1 MATEILKKQTIVGT
15 DAQYEANKNSY
26 EEGTVF
32 ESTSLLGEGDID
44 PTYTNKFVQKRTTT
58 GGVKLYAYDS
68 TGDIYQ
74 DADTG
79 ANAYTV
85 ARRGAGGTLKVGT
98 PVGQNDATT
107 KKYVDDRFVTKTTI
121 TSGSNLAYVAI
132 NNGTQGTMGIAND
145 AAPGTLAQRGAGGT
159 LKVGTPVGVSD
170 ATTKKY
176 VDDAISSSKIS
187 AINLTKGIT
196 SVSSDAEKGILMSGA
211 SELTLEDGTKKDATM
226 NIDLPIVEGNGIIF
240 YKYPGEE
247 KLTVELDPSA
257 VTDMVLG
264 IGTLDPPCILG
275 LGPAGIEYYE
285 FGQIAAGATGGA
297 IAQYTGDAKL
307 QAVTDDEEITDPAI
321 DTVLVNKAYA
331 NQHYVAKQTTTAD
344 GTYIYTYNKNGEASL
359 PADVRSLEGTVA
371 VRFSGGTLAVGTPV
385 ADNDAATKAYVDSK
399 KTYTHYIHMQR
410 RDPTQ
415 RDYAEVFMNISG
427 SSISDQVYDLP
438 ALTALIADVNPGPYY
453 ASATG
458 WDAVNGSYIIGT
470 VIDFGT
476 GDLCFMETNGAYV
489 TVTDDF
495 GYDDSV
501 R

>member
-68 TGDIYQ
+68 TGDVYQ

-79 ANAYTV
+79 IGAYSI
-85 ARRGAGGTLKVGT
+85 ARRGAGGVLKVGT
-98 PVGQNDATT
+98 PVEQSDATT
-107 KKYVDDRFVTKTTI
+107 KKYVDDRFVTKTTT
-121 TSGSNLAYVAI
+121 TSGYNLAYVAI

-145 AAPGTLAQRGAGGT
+145 VAPGTLAQRGAGGV

-176 VDDAISSSKIS
+176 VDDSISNSKIS

-196 SVSSDAEKGILMSGA
+196 SVSHDPAKGILMNGT

-226 NIDLPIVEGNGIIF
+226 NIEVPIVGGDYVDIT
-240 YKYPGEE
+240 KYDGDDRLYIELNPLAIVDAALGTSPGPQV
-247 KLTVELDPSA
+247 LAIGPS
-257 VTDMVLG
+257 
-264 IGTLDPPCILG
+264 GT
-275 LGPAGIEYYE
+275 EYYE
-285 FGQIAAGATGGA
+285 LGQLAPAA

-307 QAVTDDEEITDPAI
+307 QAVTDDEEITDP
-321 DTVLVNKAYA
+321 DTDAVLVNKAYA
-331 NQHYVAKQTTTAD
+331 NKHYVAKQTTTAD
-344 GTYIYTYNKNGEASL
+344 GTYVYTYNKHGGASL

-385 ADNDAATKAYVDSK
+385 TDNDAATKAYVDSK

-410 RDPTQ
+410 RDPTH
-415 RDYAEVFMNISG
+415 RDFAEVFMNISG
-427 SSISDQVYDLP
+427 SSIGGPVYDLP
-438 ALTALIADVNPGPYY
+438 ALTALIEDVFPGPYY

-458 WDAVNGSYIIGT
+458 WDAANGSYIIGT
-470 VIDFGT
+470 AIDFGT
-476 GDLCFMETNGAYV
+476 GDLCFMEMNGAYV

-495 GYDDSV
+495 MYDDNV
-501 R
+501 K